1 MAELE
6 KLKLTVVEQI
16 NAEHHACEA
25 AVRAALKH
33 AIRCGVLLEEQ
44 KAVVP
49 HGEWLA
55 WLNENFDGSA
65 RVAQTYMR
73 LSRNRQQVEELAKA
87 QTSAHL
93 SIDGA
98 LRALASPREPAALEA
113 PDEADAGEEN
123 RDAFLEHSKREAS
136 EHAERADA
144 EWANA
149 QKQYDATLIHC
160 SKFVELHDAIPDDL
174 LSPEDSTRVE
184 KMRAE
189 VDDLARRVQ
198 ENMDA
203 GRELF
208 GEMFVPAAG

>member
-33 AIRCGVLLEEQ
+33 AIWCGVLLEEQ

-136 EHAERADA
+136 EHAERADVKS
-144 EWANA
+144 ANA
-149 QKQYDATLIHC
+149 KKKYDATLIHC

>member
-25 AVRAALKH
+25 AARAALKH

-65 RVAQTYMR
+65 RVSQTYMR

-98 LRALASPREPAALEA
+98 LRALASPRQLTALEA
-113 PDEADAGEEN
+113 PDEADAGEED
-123 RDAFLEHSKREAS
+123 RDAFLETCKREAR

-149 QKQYDATLIHC
+149 QKQYDATLMHC

-174 LSPEDSTRVE
+174 LSPED
-184 KMRAE
+184 RAPLRSRATPMSQATLMGQAIPKTSGDGLRHSE
-189 VDDLARRVQ
+189 GAL
-198 ENMDA
+198 
-203 GRELF
+203 
-208 GEMFVPAAG
+208 

>member
-1 MAELE
+1 
-6 KLKLTVVEQI
+6 
-16 NAEHHACEA
+16 
-25 AVRAALKH
+25 VRAALKH

-93 SIDGA
+93 SIGGA

-113 PDEADAGEEN
+113 PDEADAGEED
-123 RDAFLEHSKREAS
+123 RDAFLEHCKREAR

-149 QKQYDATLIHC
+149 QKQYDATLMHC

-174 LSPEDSTRVE
+174 LNPEDRARVE

-208 GEMFVPAAG
+208 GEMFVPPAG

>member
-87 QTSAHL
+87 QRSALL

-98 LRALASPREPAALEA
+98 LRALASPREPAA
-113 PDEADAGEEN
+113 DTG
-123 RDAFLEHSKREAS
+123 
-136 EHAERADA
+136 
-144 EWANA
+144 
-149 QKQYDATLIHC
+149 
-160 SKFVELHDAIPDDL
+160 
-174 LSPEDSTRVE
+174 
-184 KMRAE
+184 
-189 VDDLARRVQ
+189 ARRRPFVAPFRQPYNQ
-198 ENMDA
+198 E
-203 GRELF
+203 E
-208 GEMFVPAAG
+208 